1 MFIFVSGR
9 LGNQI
14 SSLATMYSFA
24 RKYSLHP
31 VVTDEQF
38 GQLEFYFE
46 IKNLPLTVLERDLR
60 QFYVSIFG
68 FKFSRIW
75 WEVPWTAIDSVEN
88 NFNYSEIAKAEHS
101 KGKALNI
108 GNYPNEIKHYKDF
121 LPELKERLVLKE
133 RFVRRAKQKIIVLF
147 KQNEDILQ
155 IFYF

>member
-9 LGNQI
+9 LGNQM

-60 QFYVSIFG
+60 QFYVNIFG
-68 FKFSRIW
+68 SQLLLMSFFHIFCFIPQLMFKIL
-75 WEVPWTAIDSVEN
+75 SVTNVYN
-88 NFNYSEIAKAEHS
+88 NK
-101 KGKALNI
+101 LT
-108 GNYPNEIKHYKDF
+108 
-121 LPELKERLVLKE
+121 LVSL
-133 RFVRRAKQKIIVLF
+133 IPT
-147 KQNEDILQ
+147 
-155 IFYF
+155 